1 MAPCTSNC
9 NLQMSGRPSTLA
21 LKVVNIVFLMPTQ
34 LRHSCY
40 SCHGSGGHGGGGH
53 AHNVNIRVCKYNF
66 SGANPLERYEVAQ
79 MHRLVVIEGVNV
91 LRTCLYVELFPKK
104 VFDKGGECELAH
116 LHF

>member
-1 MAPCTSNC
+1 MDAYNHATVATVVMA
-9 NLQMSGRPSTLA
+9 
-21 LKVVNIVFLMPTQ
+21 VVVMVGAGMFTMLIYGCV
-34 LRHSCY
+34 
-40 SCHGSGGHGGGGH
+40 
-53 AHNVNIRVCKYNF
+53 KYNF

>member
-1 MAPCTSNC
+1 MMDAYNYATVATVVMA
-9 NLQMSGRPSTLA
+9 
-21 LKVVNIVFLMPTQ
+21 VVVMVGAGMLTMLIYGCV
-34 LRHSCY
+34 
-40 SCHGSGGHGGGGH
+40 
-53 AHNVNIRVCKYNF
+53 KYNF

>member
-1 MAPCTSNC
+1 MA
-9 NLQMSGRPSTLA
+9 
-21 LKVVNIVFLMPTQ
+21 VVVMVGAGMFTMLIYGCV
-34 LRHSCY
+34 
-40 SCHGSGGHGGGGH
+40 
-53 AHNVNIRVCKYNF
+53 KYNF